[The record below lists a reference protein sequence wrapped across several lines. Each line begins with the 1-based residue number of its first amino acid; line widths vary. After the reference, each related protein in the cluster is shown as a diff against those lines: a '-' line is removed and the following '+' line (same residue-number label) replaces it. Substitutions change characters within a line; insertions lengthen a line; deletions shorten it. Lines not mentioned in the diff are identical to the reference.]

1 MFSCTD
7 YDLCDSDF
15 NRSSTLLFHSASN
28 AAPPPLLPE
37 WTDHYPQGLI
47 QRPTT
52 PLYEPYQ
59 YGNQPSVTPGIFDQN
74 FSISGDP
81 AFLHSADTSSSRSSS
96 IFGYGTSAESFSHA
110 PEYSTIH
117 SFDSGRS
124 FCNTVS
130 SISIP
135 SPPRLFADT
144 PISRT
149 NHFINPAHL
158 EFTGLL
164 PPITDA
170 LLQAHPKRIEL
181 SHNQPQSVKKS
192 KRNPSQGKAE
202 RPKRKRMH
210 ICNLCGKDF
219 NRPSALLLHS
229 TVHTGERSNFCNVC
243 GRSFSNLSN
252 LRRHQRQLHASES
265 EVQLPEIPGPT
276 SVLDAYNF
284 GSQTRF

>member
-1 MFSCTD
+1 MRDPNANVCTSISID
-7 YDLCDSDF
+7 
-15 NRSSTLLFHSASN
+15 
-28 AAPPPLLPE
+28 
-37 WTDHYPQGLI
+37 QGLI

-135 SPPRLFADT
+135 SPP
-144 PISRT
+144 SY
-149 NHFINPAHL
+149 
-158 EFTGLL
+158 
-164 PPITDA
+164 A